1 MQLEFDADPTVDIQL
16 ISVNQ
21 EGHEGGVDL
30 MSTYG
35 DLPLLQDTEEDDVWA
50 LWDVTYRDVI
60 ILDSENMEVA
70 IYNLTSNNLGEE
82 ENYETLKSL
91 LMQVAQQ

>member
-1 MQLEFDADPTVDIQL
+1 MQLEFDADPTVEIQIL
-16 ISVNQ
+16 AVNE

-35 DLPLLQDTEEDDVWA
+35 DLPLLQDTEEDDVWN
-50 LWDVTYRDVI
+50 LWDATYRDVI
-60 ILDSENMEVA
+60 ILDSDNMEVA
-70 IYNLTSNNLGEE
+70 IYNLTNNNLSDE

-91 LMQVAQQ
+91 LMQVAKQ